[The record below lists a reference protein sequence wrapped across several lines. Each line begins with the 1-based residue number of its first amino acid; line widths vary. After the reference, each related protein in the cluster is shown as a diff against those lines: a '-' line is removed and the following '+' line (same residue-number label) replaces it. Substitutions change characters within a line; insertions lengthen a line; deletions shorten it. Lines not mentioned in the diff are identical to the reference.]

1 MVRFEPWS
9 FHPAMIDKKQQKGGS
24 RLVKASRT
32 GERGTSAAFDT
43 WLERKLHEMFDSV
56 TAEPI
61 PDDLLKVIAEL
72 DKQTEGKK

>member
-1 MVRFEPWS
+1 MV
-9 FHPAMIDKKQQKGGS
+9 DKKQQKGGS
-24 RLVKASRT
+24 RPAKASKS
-32 GERGTSAAFDT
+32 GGGTSAAFDT

-72 DKQTEGKK
+72 DKHVEKK

>member
-1 MVRFEPWS
+1 MS
-9 FHPAMIDKKQQKGGS
+9 DKKQQKGP
-24 RLVKASRT
+24 KAAKSGKP
-32 GERGTSAAFDT
+32 GERATSAAFDT

-72 DKQTEGKK
+72 DKQTTDKK

>member
-1 MVRFEPWS
+1 MS
-9 FHPAMIDKKQQKGGS
+9 DKKQKGEFRSVKGS
-24 RLVKASRT
+24 KAADRT
-32 GERGTSAAFDT
+32 TSAAFDT

-72 DKQTEGKK
+72 DRAPDKK